1 MLFDAARHEPCRVLP
16 WDEAR
21 ARAAIERIVAETEAA
36 FVPGRGWPLHPR
48 DAGGGDPSD
57 TTPVP
62 PLYFGTAGVMWAL
75 HHLQAVGAAR
85 LARSYA
91 PHLDDLVAQDAS
103 WLAANGD
110 TATASYLMGE
120 TAIALLAFGLEPT
133 AARSDRL
140 EALIAG
146 HVDDPTRELMWGSPG
161 TMLAA
166 RFLHDR
172 TGEARW
178 RELFARSAAALGARL
193 EWSDAHGCLY
203 WTQELYGQHSTYLD
217 AVHGF
222 VATAAVLV
230 GGRHLLEPAA
240 WDGWQACI
248 ETTVRRTVT
257 RDGDLANW
265 RPFLDVERDGEGPL
279 LVQFCHGAP
288 GFVVCLA
295 DLPGNALDDL
305 LLAAGETTW
314 RAGPLRKGSNLC
326 HGTGGN
332 GYAFL
337 ALHRRFG
344 DARWLG
350 RARAFAMRGIE
361 QTEAERRAVGHMRFS
376 LWTGDLGFAVYLWH
390 CIQGA
395 GGFPTLDE
403 FFAAPVAG
411 A

>member
-1 MLFDAARHEPCRVLP
+1 MLFDPARHEPLRDLP

-48 DAGGGDPSD
+48 DADDGDAAD
-57 TTPVP
+57 AADAAPVP
-62 PLYFGTAGVMWAL
+62 PLYYGTAGVMWAL
-75 HHLQAVGAAR
+75 HHLQDVGAVR
-85 LARSYA
+85 LERSYA
-91 PHLDDLVAQDAS
+91 PCLDELVAQDVA
-103 WLAANGD
+103 WLEAGGLAKP
-110 TATASYLMGE
+110 ASYLMGE
-120 TAIALLAFGLEPT
+120 TSITLLAHGLEPT
-133 AARSDRL
+133 AARADRL

-146 HVDDPTRELMWGSPG
+146 HVEDPTRELMWGSPG

-178 RELFARSAAALGARL
+178 RELFARSAVALGACL
-193 EWSDAHGCLY
+193 DWSDAHGCLY
-203 WTQELYGQHSTYLD
+203 WTQDLYGRQSTYLD

-222 VATAAVLV
+222 VATAAVLI
-230 GGRHLLEPAA
+230 GGRHLLEPEA

-257 RDGDLANW
+257 REGDLANW
-265 RPFLDVERDGEGPL
+265 RPFLDEKEVGTKPL
-279 LVQFCHGAP
+279 LMQFCHGAP
-288 GFVVCLA
+288 GFVICLA
-295 DLPGNALDDL
+295 DLPGTALDDL

-314 RAGPLRKGSNLC
+314 VAGPLTKGSNLC

-344 DARWLG
+344 DARWLE
-350 RARAFAMRGIE
+350 RARAFAMHGIE
-361 QTEAERRAVGHMRFS
+361 QTEAERQAVGRMRFS
-376 LWTGDLGFAVYLWH
+376 LWTGDPGFAVYLWH
-390 CIQGA
+390 CIRGQ
-395 GGFPTLDE
+395 GGFPTLDH
-403 FFAAPVAG
+403 FFAT
-411 A
+411 